1 MGISKKYIREAFR
14 DSEIQLTR
22 EALLSIEKL
31 LKDGV
36 YEIVNECKLREFK
49 RVTNKRLDRVL
60 LYENCIKKS

>member
-36 YEIVNECKLREFK
+36 DEIVNECKLREFK
-49 RVTNKRLDRVL
+49 RVTNRRLDRVL
-60 LYENCIKKS
+60 LYEDCIKKS